1 MMPDNCQ
8 FGPLDKDGQE
18 LIYMSIDEYE
28 TIRLI
33 DVEGFTQEMCA
44 SRMQVARTTVQW
56 IYNEARQK
64 LADALV
70 NGKRLRIEG
79 GDYTL
84 CDGLDSDCCQNSSCC
99 KRKRAEMNEQDN
111 AENELP

>member
-1 MMPDNCQ
+1 MNTMIEKLAEMLVVPVVV
-8 FGPLDKDGQE
+8 LDDEKDAE
-18 LIYMSIDEYE
+18 
-28 TIRLI
+28 
-33 DVEGFTQEMCA
+33 
-44 SRMQVARTTVQW
+44 
-56 IYNEARQK
+56 K

-99 KRKRAEMNEQDN
+99 KRKRAEMEEQNND
-111 AENELP
+111 